1 MVLLWLVVAASAHA
15 ADYQLKPT
23 GSTLKFTAVQ
33 QGATF
38 ESHFRR
44 FTADVR
50 FDPAQPATGRITA
63 RIDLGSVDTGNA
75 ERDETLKTADWFAV
89 SRWPQAVFNAE
100 QIVVAGTGFEARGSL
115 SLRDA
120 KQPATLRFAWTPA
133 APGSPAR
140 LVGSATLERLAF
152 GVGQGDWRD
161 TTTIGNTVKVQ
172 VDIRLLKA
180 LSKQ

>member
-1 MVLLWLVVAASAHA
+1 MSISVMKMKRIAAEAAPATVLLWLVLAASAHA
-15 ADYQLKPT
+15 GDYQLEST

-38 ESHFRR
+38 ESRFKH
-44 FTADVR
+44 FTAEIR
-50 FDPAQPATGRITA
+50 FDPAQPANGRITA

-100 QIVVAGTGFEARGSL
+100 QIVATGTGFEARGTL

-120 KQPATLRFAWTPA
+120 KQPAT
-133 APGSPAR
+133 
-140 LVGSATLERLAF
+140 
-152 GVGQGDWRD
+152 
-161 TTTIGNTVKVQ
+161 
-172 VDIRLLKA
+172 
-180 LSKQ
+180 